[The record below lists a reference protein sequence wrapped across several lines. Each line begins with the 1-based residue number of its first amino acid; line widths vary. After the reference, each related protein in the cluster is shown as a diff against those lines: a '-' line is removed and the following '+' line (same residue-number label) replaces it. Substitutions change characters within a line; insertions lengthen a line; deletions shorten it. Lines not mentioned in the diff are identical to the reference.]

1 MIHADETKALVKGQ
15 PGYVWSFTNLEE
27 VVYAYTP
34 TREGTILDEIL
45 DGFTG
50 VLVSDFYSAYDSP
63 GCKQQKCLI
72 HLIRDVNEDLFHNP
86 FDAELK
92 QLANKLVGVL
102 KPIIDTIDRYGLKQY
117 HLNKH
122 KEEVARYFRYLAEQP
137 FQSEVARKYQ
147 KRLQKYR
154 DKLFVF
160 LDYDGIPWNNNNA
173 ENAIKL
179 FASRRKLIGS
189 SFTEQGL
196 KDYLV
201 FLSIYQTC
209 RLKNLSFLR
218 FLRDGGLDVDAFA
231 EVGGR

>member
-1 MIHADETKALVKGQ
+1 M
-15 PGYVWSFTNLEE
+15 
-27 VVYAYTP
+27 
-34 TREGTILDEIL
+34 
-45 DGFTG
+45 
-50 VLVSDFYSAYDSP
+50 
-63 GCKQQKCLI
+63 
-72 HLIRDVNEDLFHNP
+72 
-86 FDAELK
+86 
-92 QLANKLVGVL
+92 L

-137 FQSEVARKYQ
+137 FQSQVTRKYQ

-160 LDYDGIPWNNNNA
+160 LDYDGIPGNNNA
-173 ENAIKL
+173 ENAVKL
-179 FASRRKLIGS
+179 FTSRRKLIGS

-231 EVGGR
+231 EAGGR